1 MKKYLKYGYIILL
14 TAIFFGPLSAVGTTN
29 DVGFSSYLV
38 ADTSL
43 DKKWKDRKK
52 AMNTK
57 WQQKVSAMDV
67 KWLASEKAFQEKWE
81 KKGQEIEKKWQ
92 AAVRSTKK
100 VWVNYGKGLESRSRV
115 DFENGRIILEVV
127 VPESDP
133 HPLEKAKKAV
143 KKIGILVMAQ
153 KDVSNQAILKNQ
165 VKTSKGRVVDEAG
178 KTDFLVKEVIPK
190 VKPDTQTFISGDGV
204 KRRIYK
210 AEITLVPNHIRIR
223 AGKYLPLVNKY
234 AIINNLDPRL
244 VLAVIHTESFF
255 NPRAVSSCK
264 AIGLMQIIPK
274 FAGREAYKRTHGKD
288 VVLAHD
294 YYFDPE
300 ANIEAGCKYLFI
312 LKTIYFKDVEGHL
325 KNRYV
330 AVCGYNW
337 GPTIMRR
344 KIVDQ
349 YDFTSLSDQGVYNLL
364 REKTPAETRN
374 YIQRVTQR
382 MSIYDPYFN

>member
-1 MKKYLKYGYIILL
+1 MKKYLKYVYSMLL
-14 TAIFFGPLSAVGTTN
+14 TAMLSGPLCAAGTTC
-29 DVGFSSYLV
+29 DAGLSSYLI
-38 ADTSL
+38 ADTSI
-43 DKKWKDRKK
+43 DQKWEARKK
-52 AMNTK
+52 ALDAR
-57 WQQKVSAMDV
+57 QQQAVSTMDAR
-67 KWLASEKAFQEKWE
+67 WLVSEKAFQEKWK

-92 AAVRSTKK
+92 TAVRSTKK
-100 VWVNYGKGLESRSRV
+100 VWVNYGDGLESRSRV

-133 HPLEKAKKAV
+133 YPLEKAKKAV
-143 KKIGILVMAQ
+143 KKLGMDVMAQ
-153 KDVSNQAILKNQ
+153 KDITNQAILKNQ
-165 VKTSKGRVVDEAG
+165 VETSKGRVVDEAS
-178 KTDFLVKEVIPK
+178 KEDFLVKEVIPK
-190 VKPDTQTFISGDGV
+190 VKPSIQPFIPADGV
-204 KRRIYK
+204 KRRVYE
-210 AEITLVPNHIRIR
+210 AEITLVPHHIRIR
-223 AGKYLPLVNKY
+223 AEKYLPLVDKY
-234 AIINNLDPRL
+234 ATINSLDPRL

-300 ANIEAGCKYLFI
+300 KNIEAGCKYLFI
-312 LKTIYFKDVEGHL
+312 LKTIYFKDIEGHL

-344 KIVDQ
+344 KILDL

-364 REKTPAETRN
+364 RAKTPEETRN